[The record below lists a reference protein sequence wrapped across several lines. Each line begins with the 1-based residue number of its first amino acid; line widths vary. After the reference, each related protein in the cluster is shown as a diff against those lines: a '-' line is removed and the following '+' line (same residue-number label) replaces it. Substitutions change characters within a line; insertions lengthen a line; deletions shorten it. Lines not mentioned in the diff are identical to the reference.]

1 MNQELICYNTDGSRI
16 IGNALK
22 VVFPENVGEVKKV
35 IFNNQNIV
43 PRGSGSNFVG
53 GCIPNNSIVVDMKK
67 MNKVSFENGKVYAES
82 GVTMKEL
89 NEKLKSINLEFPVFS
104 NEERTIG
111 GMIAM
116 NSNGYLGRYGNIKD
130 WIEEVELVNGK
141 GEIVKIGKTD
151 LSDICGMEGTTGIIT
166 KARLKTIYLQKRSA
180 SIFQAETLEDIWS
193 IARRLKQQEDV
204 VMLRFYSKSVSKL
217 MGFSEKYHL
226 FVGFNSEKGKIKGE
240 DYNNILKTIK
250 KEYYYLSAQGYYD
263 AEDVKFFFDKIKEF
277 VSYLDELKV
286 LYFSDLSSS
295 SVYIFFIDGINKKN
309 VLKMI
314 QKMGGRPGSYGIG
327 IKRKNI
333 LDNIQKK
340 IIQRI
345 KSRHDPYGK
354 INQGKLIDFVTG
366 AKEKNWS
373 KRETNNEVKEE
384 RSIEKDTGKIKEI
397 YSEEG
402 FVEEKLENSKEDL
415 KIEKKLIEKNDELI
429 ENEDLIK
436 EPAIKY
442 EEFEIVTES
451 GAGKVKISD
460 NLQRKAIIS
469 ESEKDLINK
478 IMFNKLDNPKKNTE
492 KKESKNIQNN
502 DD

>member
-22 VVFPENVGEVKKV
+22 VVFPENVEEIKKV
-35 IFNNQNIV
+35 VFNNQNIV

-53 GCIPNNSIVVDMKK
+53 SCVPNNSVVIDMKK

-89 NEKLKSINLEFPVFS
+89 NEKLKSVDFEFPVFS

-116 NSNGYLGRYGNIKD
+116 NSNGYLGRYGNIKE
-130 WIEEVELVNGK
+130 WIEEIELVNGK
-141 GEIVKIGKTD
+141 GEVVKIGKAD
-151 LSDICGMEGTTGIIT
+151 LSDVCGMEGITGIIT
-166 KARLKTIYLQKRSA
+166 KARLKAIYLQKRSA

-193 IARRLKQQEDV
+193 IARRLKLQEDV

-217 MGFSEKYHL
+217 MGFSQKYHL
-226 FVGFNSEKGKIKGE
+226 FVGFNSERGKIKGE
-240 DYNNILKTIK
+240 DYNNILKNIK

-263 AEDVKFFFDKIKEF
+263 TDDVKFFFDKIKGF
-277 VSYLDELKV
+277 VSFLEELKV
-286 LYFSDLSSS
+286 LYFSDLSSGS
-295 SVYIFFIDGINKKN
+295 IYLFFIEQDINKQN

-314 QKMGGRPGSYGIG
+314 QRMGGRPGSYGTG

-345 KSRHDPYGK
+345 KSRYDPHGK
-354 INQGKLIDFVTG
+354 LNQGKLIDFLAG
-366 AKEKNWS
+366 AKEKNWF
-373 KRETNNEVKEE
+373 KKEINNEVKEE
-384 RSIEKDTGKIKEI
+384 RSIEEDAGKMEDN
-397 YSEEG
+397 YSREG
-402 FVEEKLENSKEDL
+402 FVEEKLEKSKEDL
-415 KIEKKLIEKNDELI
+415 EIEKKEIEKKNEELI
-429 ENEDLIK
+429 ERKEELMK

-442 EEFEIVTES
+442 KEFEIVTEP

-460 NLQRKAIIS
+460 NLRRKAIIS
-469 ESEKDLINK
+469 ENEKELINK
-478 IMFNKLDNPKKNTE
+478 IMFNKLDNKE
-492 KKESKNIQNN
+492 DSKKEQENKNG
-502 DD
+502 